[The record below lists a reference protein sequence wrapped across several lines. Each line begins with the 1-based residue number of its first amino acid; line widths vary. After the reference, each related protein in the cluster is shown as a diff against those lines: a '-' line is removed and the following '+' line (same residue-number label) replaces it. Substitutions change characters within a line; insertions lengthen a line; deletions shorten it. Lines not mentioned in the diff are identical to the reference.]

1 MARYRIDVL
10 RPQPALLCLNQEH
23 PIHHHFQHDVKASL
37 MSFMLC
43 TQGPSNRGCGVL
55 HPQTFGVSTNSG
67 KIGSLHRQNQI
78 ISKELKA
85 T

>member
-1 MARYRIDVL
+1 MARYRIDVV
-10 RPQPALLCLNQEH
+10 RRQPALLCFNQEH

-55 HPQTFGVSTNSG
+55 HPKPSEFQQIQVKLGHYIV
-67 KIGSLHRQNQI
+67 KIR
-78 ISKELKA
+78 
-85 T
+85 